1 MARSIFS
8 YLCKVTKVKAVESSG
23 ILYISIL
30 QDAMLTYCWLKLY
43 VIKPQHKKATKTK
56 KKKKNSRPQRTSPKS
71 RKITLGN
78 TLPG

>member
-43 VIKPQHKKATKTK
+43 EIKPKNKKKTKT

-71 RKITLGN
+71 GKITLGN